1 MSRNNRSPAPTP
13 PDLLHVPAGMARS
26 HFRAMGTTI
35 SLLVPAEDLKRA
47 EEMVRALFF
56 DWEQALS
63 RFVAES
69 GLSRLNRMA
78 GSPVIVEA
86 LLFAVMDRALAAAR
100 ATDGLYDPTLLNQLQ
115 QLGYDRAFDALLA
128 ERPATGYQATPGG
141 RWCDIHINSALRLVT
156 LPAGVGVDFGGIAKG
171 MAVDAALEQLRQH
184 GLPMALVNAGGD
196 LAVLGLPALERQWP
210 IEVEGKTRSWVIP
223 FQRGA
228 LATSGV
234 SRRHWRQGGHERHHL
249 LDPRTGLPAQSGLWS
264 VTVAADSCEQA
275 EVAAKVAFLLGE
287 AQGGEFLRRHDLS
300 GLLVQDD
307 GSWSATGSW
316 PKEALLQ

>member
-1 MSRNNRSPAPTP
+1 MTRS
-13 PDLLHVPAGMARS
+13 L
-26 HFRAMGTTI
+26 FRAMGTTI
-35 SLLVPAEDLKRA
+35 SLLVPAADLNRG
-47 EEMVRALFF
+47 EEIVRALFF

-63 RFVAES
+63 RFLPES
-69 GLSRLNRMA
+69 GLSQLNRMA
-78 GSPVIVEA
+78 GSPVIVEE

-100 ATDGLYDPTLLNQLQ
+100 ATDGLYDPTLLNQLK
-115 QLGYDRAFDALLA
+115 QLGYDRTFDALPA
-128 ERPATGYQATPGG
+128 EQPATRHQATPGG
-141 RWCDIHINSALRLVT
+141 RWRDIQINSALRLVK

-171 MAVDAALEQLRQH
+171 MAVDAVLEQLRQH
-184 GLPMALVNAGGD
+184 GLQMALVNAGGD
-196 LAVLGLPALERQWP
+196 LAVLGVPALERQWP

-223 FQRGA
+223 LKLGA

-275 EVAAKVAFLLGE
+275 EVAAKVAYLLGE
-287 AQGGEFLRRHDLS
+287 ERGGEFLRRHDLS
-300 GLLVQDD
+300 GLLVRED

-316 PKEALLQ
+316 PGEAMLRQSKEEL